1 MPLRSPTN
9 VFHPST
15 AGTMTKINKYIYIY
29 IYIYMSDSVISNKVI
44 HIYMYY
50 SLSISALVVYAFFIA
65 FSSNCQSML

>member
-15 AGTMTKINKYIYIY
+15 AGTMTTIN
-29 IYIYMSDSVISNKVI
+29 IYMSDSVNSNKVI

-50 SLSISALVVYAFFIA
+50 SSSISALVVYAFFIA
-65 FSSNCQSML
+65 FSSNC

>member
-15 AGTMTKINKYIYIY
+15 AGTMTTINKY
-29 IYIYMSDSVISNKVI
+29 IYIYMSDSVNSNKVI

-50 SLSISALVVYAFFIA
+50 SLSISALVVYAFFIS